1 MAPRVPPRAAGRFP
15 ESSPRGA
22 SSRLRRL
29 ALFPRKWVIDRGSLW
44 SKSTNKPKMN
54 QPPGGTNQKCIK
66 KHKPKM
72 HQPLHGFLT
81 DQHNKLLR
89 APSILHANP
98 ATVKLGRATGRIL
111 PRGEL
116 LDDLHRDPHASL
128 CPREIQVAV
137 TSSASQSVWLGGSE
151 LEPSF
156 PFTLGKKASGDC
168 PKPIQ
173 ST

>member
-1 MAPRVPPRAAGRFP
+1 MFLPGLPAACQSLLREEHQVACGGWRFFPASGSSTGEVCGAKAQINQNESTPR
-15 ESSPRGA
+15 
-22 SSRLRRL
+22 
-29 ALFPRKWVIDRGSLW
+29 W
-44 SKSTNKPKMN
+44 
-54 QPPGGTNQKCIK
+54 
-66 KHKPKM
+66 HKPKM
-72 HQPLHGFLT
+72 HQKAQTKNASTFTWLP
-81 DQHNKLLR
+81 R

-98 ATVKLGRATGRIL
+98 APVKLGRATGRIL
-111 PRGEL
+111 PSGEL

-151 LEPSF
+151 LEPSSF
-156 PFTLGKKASGDC
+156 PFTLGKKTSGDF